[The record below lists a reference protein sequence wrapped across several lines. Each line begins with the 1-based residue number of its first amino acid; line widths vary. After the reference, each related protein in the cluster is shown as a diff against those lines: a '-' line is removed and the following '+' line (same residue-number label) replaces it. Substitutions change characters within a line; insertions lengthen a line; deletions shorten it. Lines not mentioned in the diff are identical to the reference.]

1 MRQSLVALFM
11 ALTLGLSFA
20 TFADD
25 GKQVSEEVK
34 GMLTKIDGA
43 VYVITDTQ
51 GVEQRINF
59 DDTTKI
65 AGDIAEGKNVEV
77 AVDHGLATS
86 IKLGE

>member
-1 MRQSLVALFM
+1 MRQSLIALSM
-11 ALTLGLSFA
+11 ALALSLSFA

-25 GKQVSEEVK
+25 GMQVN
-34 GMLTKIDGA
+34 GTLTKIDGA

-59 DDTTKI
+59 DDTTQI
-65 AGDIAEGKNVEV
+65 TGDIAEGKNVEV
-77 AVDHGLATS
+77 LVDHGLATS